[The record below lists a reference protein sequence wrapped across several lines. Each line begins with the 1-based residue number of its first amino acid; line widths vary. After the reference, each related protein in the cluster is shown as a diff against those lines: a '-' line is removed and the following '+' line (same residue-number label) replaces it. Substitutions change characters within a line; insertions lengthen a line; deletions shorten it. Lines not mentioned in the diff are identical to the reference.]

1 MDTNMTEKTPLQ
13 LLNEAKVAYL
23 KVHGTTQEAIDSIES
38 IFTMTETT
46 LNLFRM
52 DVDLASGSDYTVY
65 VDVSPAMT
73 PTELRLKA
81 YRKLLIDEFDY
92 APEDV
97 DTIAQAFDNDA
108 LAVAHFKGLINSHT
122 GVHTR
127 SIPNL

>member
-1 MDTNMTEKTPLQ
+1 
-13 LLNEAKVAYL
+13 
-23 KVHGTTQEAIDSIES
+23 
-38 IFTMTETT
+38 MTETT